1 MVLAVLDTN
10 ILVSGTITRGGN
22 EARVLKAWTD
32 GQFLPVLSPDILDE
46 IRRVLLSDKVRRQR
60 FLSEEQI
67 EELLALLEATA
78 LTVSGSQSVRT
89 CRDPSDDKFLAAA
102 LEAKAPFIV
111 SGDSDLTDLRIYR
124 GVRIVTPRQF
134 LEILR
139 AAHA

>member
-1 MVLAVLDTN
+1 MVRAVLDTN
-10 ILVSGTITRGGN
+10 ILVSGAITRGGH

-32 GQFLPVLSPDILDE
+32 GQFLPVLSPPILE
-46 IRRVLLSDKVRRQR
+46 EMRRVLLSEKVRRHR

-78 LTVSGSQSVRT
+78 LTVPGNQRVRT

-102 LEAKAPFIV
+102 LEAKAHFIV
-111 SGDSDLTDLRIYR
+111 SGDQDLTNLNVYQ

-139 AAHA
+139 ATQA